1 MAKVLPWLV
10 QSGKVLIPFN
20 HMNNKLHK
28 LGSCGAVMRS
38 NFYKELNTSALNNH
52 PVFNNVHSHRTFST
66 SGIKEN
72 IGTSNKRIKLSP
84 QEATNILCQNES
96 LVQLSESSDDG
107 SWNETSP
114 PLHCVAYTDTNQLA
128 SNSPIED
135 KLAAARCLLTEGLL
149 FGVFDGHG
157 GPECSQVV
165 SKRLFEYIALALLP
179 RNELQRVVKAWEAGQ
194 ILPLIEVYNDPST
207 FVPELQEVYQD
218 STLKYAKQLL
228 SRKQKTFSMEEAM
241 KGAFTSLDADMGRE
255 VLENENSGVLEPLL
269 RVAVSGSVA
278 CVAHIDGP
286 HLHIANAGDCG
297 AVLGMES
304 DIRAGCWRAKR
315 LSQDHNWE
323 NISEVNRVL
332 AEHPAPEEEYVVRDQ
347 RLLGMLMPFRAF
359 GDFRFKWDKNI
370 RKNVIEKYI
379 GEDVIPD
386 ACTTPPYLTV
396 EPEIVYH
403 RLSAR
408 DSFLVMGSDGLW
420 ECMNVIDVITLT
432 GEYMSGRQTLQP
444 VRFPHR
450 PVSLSEIAQLLDK
463 RQEGLKLKP
472 TDTNAATHLI
482 RHSLG
487 GTEMGLDHSRLSQ
500 SLTLPPEV
508 RRYYRDDISIH
519 VLFFDQDFLRRCP
532 VEL

>member
-1 MAKVLPWLV
+1 LARILVSFLSTPAWLLQQLNSDLIELTMSRLLKGNV
-10 QSGKVLIPFN
+10 MSCVFLMVRSRLISG
-20 HMNNKLHK
+20 M
-28 LGSCGAVMRS
+28 GRS
-38 NFYKELNTSALNNH
+38 
-52 PVFNNVHSHRTFST
+52 TFS
-66 SGIKEN
+66 
-72 IGTSNKRIKLSP
+72 IGSSEVST
-84 QEATNILCQNES
+84 ILRQNES
-96 LVQLSESSDDG
+96 LVQLSVASDDD
-107 SWNETSP
+107 SWNEESS
-114 PLHCVAYTDTNQLA
+114 PLHCVASVDTNQLS

-179 RNELQRVVKAWEAGQ
+179 RDALQRVVDSWEAGNS
-194 ILPLIEVYNDPST
+194 LPLIEVYNDPST
-207 FVPELQEVYQD
+207 FVPELQEVYQA
-218 STLKYAKQLL
+218 SLLRYAKHLL
-228 SRKQKTFSMEEAM
+228 TRKQKVFSMEEAM
-241 KGAFTSLDADMGRE
+241 KGAFMSLDADMGRE
-255 VLENENSGVLEPLL
+255 VLENESSAVLEPLL
-269 RVAVSGSVA
+269 RVAISGSVA

-304 DIRAGCWRAKR
+304 DSRAGCWRAKR

-323 NISEVNRVL
+323 NLHEVNRVL
-332 AEHPAPEEEYVVRDQ
+332 AEHPESESEYVVRDQ
-347 RLLGMLMPFRAF
+347 RLLGMLMPFRAL
-359 GDFRFKWDKNI
+359 GDHRFKWDTNV
-370 RKNVIEKYI
+370 RKNVIEKYV
-379 GEDVIPD
+379 GEDLIPTV
-386 ACTTPPYLTV
+386 CSTPPYLTS

-403 RLSAR
+403 RLGPR
-408 DSFLVMGSDGLW
+408 DNFLVMGSDGLW

-450 PVSLSEIAQLLDK
+450 PVSLDEIALLLEK

-487 GTEMGLDHSRLSQ
+487 GTESGLDHSRLSH

-508 RRYYRDDISIH
+508 RRFFRDDISIH
-519 VLFFDQDFLRRCP
+519 VVFFDQDFLRRCP
-532 VEL
+532 VEI